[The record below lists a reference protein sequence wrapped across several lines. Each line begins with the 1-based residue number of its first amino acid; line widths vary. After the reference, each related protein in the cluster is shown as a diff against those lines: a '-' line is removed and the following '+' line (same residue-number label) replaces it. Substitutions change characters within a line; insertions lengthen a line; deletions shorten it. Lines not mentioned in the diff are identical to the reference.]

1 MNSLES
7 IFERPSISSAL
18 RTRMLPWL
26 FSTSLASDKD
36 GSVELAEVLKDFCR
50 KTGND
55 RKGTA
60 AGAWLPMNKGPADME
75 RPTIAERG
83 WGSND
88 VRANR
93 NRCIFSAGAV
103 GGRIQQISNH
113 GIFLQ
118 AKPYVHQRGTA
129 PSTCKLSRCNAA
141 VASAHS
147 ANGNGTRGRRRRGQG
162 GGSGELGWT
171 PSGGVLI
178 PNIGCDVF
186 AVPVRRSLDT
196 GFYKL
201 NLLHSSHS
209 LAMARG
215 RADDSHWAVHEK
227 LQSTQLESS

>member
-50 KTGND
+50 QTGND

-60 AGAWLPMNKGPADME
+60 AAAWLPINEGPADME
-75 RPTIAERG
+75 RPITAERG

-103 GGRIQQISNH
+103 GARIQQTSHHRIC
-113 GIFLQ
+113 LQ
-118 AKPYVHQRGTA
+118 AKPNARQRVA
-129 PSTCKLSRCNAA
+129 ALSTRKRSWCNHCNA
-141 VASAHS
+141 SAMS
-147 ANGNGTRGRRRRGQG
+147 SDGTRRRTG
-162 GGSGELGWT
+162 GDSGVGLA
-171 PSGGVLI
+171 VV
-178 PNIGCDVF
+178 GC
-186 AVPVRRSLDT
+186 
-196 GFYKL
+196 
-201 NLLHSSHS
+201 
-209 LAMARG
+209 
-215 RADDSHWAVHEK
+215 
-227 LQSTQLESS
+227 